1 MTTKDLIQAVK
12 EGTAKDSLAILYT
25 FADFFDLTDPYGI
38 QEYYGDYSKKS
49 VKLKVVE
56 EILFE
61 LENEPS
67 VLLERLEFDLNE
79 TGNYDFE
86 TNSYIN

>member
-1 MTTKDLIQAVK
+1 MTTKDLIKAVK
-12 EGTAKDSLAILYT
+12 EKTASDNWKTLYT
-25 FADFFDLTDPYGI
+25 IADFFDLTDPYGI

-61 LENEPS
+61 LENEPD
-67 VLLERLEFDLNE
+67 VLLERLTFDLE
-79 TGNYDFE
+79 EAGNYDFE
-86 TNSYIN
+86 TCQYI